1 MAVKALD
8 LFKAFAEEKLPTMG
22 GYIIS
27 SFFQETSA
35 YSKYEVVAYNSVKA
49 IYPTS
54 EGLTFQ
60 ADGNKLFV
68 LAEPANYMKK
78 HIEPY
83 TRETEYQIPHRFS
96 EVETVTARNQTR
108 VMVIPS
114 YEVWDASCGMPERH
128 TSSPSTRL
136 SAGRALHGVSSLSE
150 GGCQRILV
158 PPPFRPVTCHS
169 PSVIQMPSLSPHTS
183 SSMLEKGRSGLSS
196 TSRRIGAYLIIMMI
210 SFKERVLVKRH
221 EWDSAKLNPAW
232 TSASLGSISRG
243 NMIRRSPFCRT
254 LLHEARLCVAMR

>member
-8 LFKAFAEEKLPTMG
+8 LFKAFAEEKLPAEG

-35 YSKYEVVAYNSVKA
+35 YSKYEVVAYNNVKA

-68 LAEPANYMKK
+68 LAEPASYMKK

-96 EVETVTARNQTR
+96 EVVTVTARNQTR
-108 VMVIPS
+108 VMVSKEPVMTYSSFTILKPTGINFALIFYHKGDVLDS
-114 YEVWDASCGMPERH
+114 IELFFQKTLNGEAAVPKADA
-128 TSSPSTRL
+128 
-136 SAGRALHGVSSLSE
+136 AKA
-150 GGCQRILV
+150 
-158 PPPFRPVTCHS
+158 
-169 PSVIQMPSLSPHTS
+169 
-183 SSMLEKGRSGLSS
+183 
-196 TSRRIGAYLIIMMI
+196 
-210 SFKERVLVKRH
+210 
-221 EWDSAKLNPAW
+221 AKLIVEGLKNFTIWQDVP
-232 TSASLGSISRG
+232 
-243 NMIRRSPFCRT
+243 
-254 LLHEARLCVAMR
+254 